1 MTNQIRNS
9 NECQKCFIEF
19 LKDCFNTLYD
29 TSVIVGD
36 GSHIEEEDRRLFK
49 ELSIEKRELV
59 VDSLSDIMD
68 YNPNFNKI
76 GKYYIVR
83 IDQPINQ
90 KKLANRIK
98 NQFKYIF
105 YKARLFAVIK
115 FFLILFQLYVT
126 IIIVNAKNKCTGSK
140 KGSNDKSICINPN
153 IKFKILKN
161 EIDAIL
167 FLKLFYFSC
176 YDFVYFIHDLYF
188 LKNLKK
194 KKYNKYLA
202 IFYQTLGHICN
213 LAISIIL
220 IINIK
225 NSYKIKHDKD
235 DFLEETLEIIST
247 ILFDSVKF
255 LMK

>member
-1 MTNQIRNS
+1 MGNQIRN
-9 NECQKCFIEF
+9 NNGCQNCFKEF

-29 TSVIVGD
+29 TSTMVDNRINQE
-36 GSHIEEEDRRLFK
+36 IEENRRLFK

-83 IDQPINQ
+83 IDQPINR
-90 KKLANRIK
+90 KKLTNRIK

-153 IKFKILKN
+153 IKFKIFRNKIDAILFLKF
-161 EIDAIL
+161 AIL

-176 YDFVYFIHDLYF
+176 YDVVFILYT
-188 LKNLKK
+188 
-194 KKYNKYLA
+194 
-202 IFYQTLGHICN
+202 IFI
-213 LAISIIL
+213 
-220 IINIK
+220 
-225 NSYKIKHDKD
+225 
-235 DFLEETLEIIST
+235 F
-247 ILFDSVKF
+247 
-255 LMK
+255 

>member
-115 FFLILFQLYVT
+115 FFLILFQL
-126 IIIVNAKNKCTGSK
+126 
-140 KGSNDKSICINPN
+140 
-153 IKFKILKN
+153 
-161 EIDAIL
+161 
-167 FLKLFYFSC
+167 
-176 YDFVYFIHDLYF
+176 
-188 LKNLKK
+188 
-194 KKYNKYLA
+194 
-202 IFYQTLGHICN
+202 
-213 LAISIIL
+213 
-220 IINIK
+220 
-225 NSYKIKHDKD
+225 
-235 DFLEETLEIIST
+235 
-247 ILFDSVKF
+247 
-255 LMK
+255 